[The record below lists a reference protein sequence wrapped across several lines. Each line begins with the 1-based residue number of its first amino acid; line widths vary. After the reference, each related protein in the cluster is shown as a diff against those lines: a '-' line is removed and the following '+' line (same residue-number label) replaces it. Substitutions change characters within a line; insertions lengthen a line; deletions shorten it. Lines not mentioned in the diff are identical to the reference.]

1 MFSHLYIYDT
11 KNEVQNK
18 IKFASNGETT
28 SSGKKK
34 IDHQLTTEIRDM
46 LDTNNLLRD
55 GRKYDLPMLL
65 RFVAALIVGDF
76 DSMEHK
82 RDIILERQGGDL
94 KQISELHPS
103 YLALQ
108 EQKDLRSETY
118 SKLAKLAA
126 DPDSGVTIRDLFIT
140 FTCNPNW
147 PEIARFVA
155 EKGLK
160 SDDRPDVIT
169 RVFKQKLDSL
179 MKDFNKKAL
188 VWASTRRYLLAC
200 EAAWRI
206 YGFDIHYRF
215 PPVESRLHA
224 RGVFGGDDKEYIDGL
239 LEASQWGMGNYLR
252 RFFVMLI
259 MTDGMSRPESIY
271 EKTWHVMATNVESI
285 ERVKKNALE
294 LVLTDEAKKN
304 YRLLYIEHMLLSNNK
319 SLKNIP
325 NMSFPTIE
333 YTMDGYNRDPSTP
346 SDSRQDVVHVALNSS
361 YLWNHC
367 TVMKL
372 TVNMRLGSGSNS
384 SERKEIQDFADW
396 ILNIRNGKIGGKN
409 DEEANV
415 EFPDDMLILESDD
428 HIGSIIHKTYP
439 GLLQN
444 IYDPDYFQERAIL
457 APTHELVDMIND
469 RMLSLIHRDEKTYN
483 SSNTVGVADVDTN
496 FNETIYTEV
505 FLNNLNMAG
514 IPHHSTK
521 LKIGIRSIEV
531 LKWDSTRSILQLG
544 PTVLRYKKKMKFVQQ
559 PIGPTPDPETADHGT
574 IDKTLEK
581 YNAFDMMKELKTM
594 FEEQAK
600 QELFETVKAFH
611 ACKQEDVRSEYNMH
625 SMGKTLAELHAMLKL
640 HEKVIPKKAG
650 TPAVLAIHE
659 GKIQKDKKKP

>member
-1 MFSHLYIYDT
+1 MATMAENVITAGAENQHPMLEKGMYDKEIT
-11 KNEVQNK
+11 
-18 IKFASNGETT
+18 IPASEAALEQKRKQALADLSPEEKLRLSCDFKAINIILLGNGETT

-46 LDTNNLLRD
+46 LDTNNLLVAKFR
-55 GRKYDLPMLL
+55 M
-65 RFVAALIVGDF
+65 AALIVGDF

-108 EQKDLRSETY
+108 LFQQFLVDGYTMIKSERMSYIRREQKDLRSETY
-118 SKLAKLAA
+118 SKLAKLAT

-271 EKTWHVMATNVESI
+271 EKTWHVMATDVESI
-285 ERVKKNALE
+285 ERVKKNAPE
-294 LVLTDEAKKN
+294 LVLSDEAKKN
-304 YRLLYIEHMLLSNNK
+304 YCLLYIEHMLLSNNK

-325 NMSFPTIE
+325 NMPFPTAE

-469 RMLSLIHRDEKTYN
+469 RMLSLIHGDEKTYD

-496 FNETIYTEV
+496 FNETMYTEE
-505 FLNNLNMAG
+505 
-514 IPHHSTK
+514 P
-521 LKIGIRSIEV
+521 
-531 LKWDSTRSILQLG
+531 
-544 PTVLRYKKKMKFVQQ
+544 
-559 PIGPTPDPETADHGT
+559 
-574 IDKTLEK
+574 
-581 YNAFDMMKELKTM
+581 
-594 FEEQAK
+594 
-600 QELFETVKAFH
+600 
-611 ACKQEDVRSEYNMH
+611 ACF
-625 SMGKTLAELHAMLKL
+625 
-640 HEKVIPKKAG
+640 
-650 TPAVLAIHE
+650 
-659 GKIQKDKKKP
+659 